1 MRHCALPFSHSFPAS
16 PWTLPSDLLPF
27 VGKATNPW
35 NLNTTTVR
43 VCPLRSFN
51 HRRRSSNHSPFWHP
65 EVNLGFSPVDLDS
78 SVGPLPIIR
87 SKPTCWFNHS
97 KAFNLRSELII
108 LMLSPLLSLCR
119 SPLFYGHGLHVKET
133 STLTVWVFIYLMRTL
148 VLATFRALWYPY
160 KELKIVVLSSLNRS
174 YCCGICGIGLF
185 FFVAHLPLSSSLFVF
200 KHCTLFIISIFQT
213 ICFIVFAAID
223 RRDPHSS
230 WFLKPPSPDYRTIVS
245 RILGIVLLW
254 VMKLAPARFI
264 SLIRLSMSLY
274 PSTVTNQSSF
284 ELFEDDLSIYRDLSW
299 CIALPCLF
307 QK

>member
-1 MRHCALPFSHSFPAS
+1 
-16 PWTLPSDLLPF
+16 
-27 VGKATNPW
+27 
-35 NLNTTTVR
+35 
-43 VCPLRSFN
+43 
-51 HRRRSSNHSPFWHP
+51 
-65 EVNLGFSPVDLDS
+65 
-78 SVGPLPIIR
+78 
-87 SKPTCWFNHS
+87 
-97 KAFNLRSELII
+97 
-108 LMLSPLLSLCR
+108 MLSPLLSLCR
-119 SPLFYGHGLHVKET
+119 SPLFYGHGLHVRET

-148 VLATFRALWYPY
+148 VLATFKALWYPY

-274 PSTVTNQSSF
+274 PSTVTNPSSF